1 VQLERLIEGTK
12 QEVIEHKERRGAVQ
26 KTVREKM
33 FVRSVESQKGV

>member
-1 VQLERLIEGTK
+1 MFVRSVESQK
-12 QEVIEHKERRGAVQ
+12 GAVQ